1 MKLGEKIQKTK
12 IRYLLTKDVSTAF
25 ELALLYYILATRKTA
40 GDKIAD
46 ASHKSIYWLKKAG
59 IQTPDHIQE
68 LIEIERL
75 LVKNRHLV
83 RQPAFGGRVRHGEQ
97 VGARFYPQFTYCG

>member
-1 MKLGEKIQKTK
+1 
-12 IRYLLTKDVSTAF
+12 LLTKEPSTAF

-40 GDKIAD
+40 GDKIAE

-59 IQTPDHIQE
+59 VEFTDQIQK

-75 LVKNRHLV
+75 LVKHKYLV
-83 RQPAFGGRVRHGEQ
+83 HRSPQGVGGQARHGGQ
-97 VGARFYPQFTYCG
+97 VGARFYPQFAYCG